1 MQTNNA
7 ARYVVPFVHASC
19 LLAAKH
25 DPRVLTRTLEAQ
37 QPGLT
42 VMLLENVFAPQLTAS
57 MPCSRAES
65 KTVVVGCVR
74 LLCEADELPAR
85 PPAWAKVLEGVL
97 ALLAPAASAAGG
109 DDADA
114 GAQAEEE
121 QIGYDAAYSQ
131 LRFAQADAHDAL
143 AVVPDAR
150 LFAAQTLKA
159 NGAKL
164 APLLQQLP
172 PEQNAALQALLA

>member
-1 MQTNNA
+1 MKLRPPRSR
-7 ARYVVPFVHASC
+7 RYVVPFVHASC

-25 DPRVLTRTLEAQ
+25 DPRALASTLEAQ

-42 VMLLENVFAPQLTAS
+42 VMLLENVFAPQLTAAIAC
-57 MPCSRAES
+57 PRAEV
-65 KTVVVGCVR
+65 KCIVVGCVR
-74 LLCEADELPAR
+74 LLCEGDELAAR
-85 PPAWAKVLEGVL
+85 PPAWAKVLQGVL
-97 ALLAPAASAAGG
+97 ALLEPAAAAA
-109 DDADA
+109 DDGDA
-114 GAQAEEE
+114 GAEEE

-159 NGAKL
+159 HAAKL

-172 PEQNAALQALLA
+172 PEQSAALQALLA